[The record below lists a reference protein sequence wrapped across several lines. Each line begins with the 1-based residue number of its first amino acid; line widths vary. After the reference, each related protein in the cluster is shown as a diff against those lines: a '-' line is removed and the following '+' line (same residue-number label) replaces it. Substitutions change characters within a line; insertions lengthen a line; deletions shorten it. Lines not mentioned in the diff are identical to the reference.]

1 MPSVGGSD
9 SDASDHN
16 DYEEERMAR
25 VTRNNKLLQAL
36 IDKKK
41 KLQLSLLTAS
51 ANGVEGHLRASSS
64 QQPTRKRKVMHFLLV
79 IKICAW

>member
-9 SDASDHN
+9 SDASDYH

-25 VTRNNKLLQAL
+25 VRRNNKFLEAL
-36 IDKKK
+36 IEKKR
-41 KLQLSLLTAS
+41 KLQLSPPTAS
-51 ANGVEGHLRASSS
+51 ANGVEGSSR
-64 QQPTRKRKVMHFLLV
+64 QPTIKRKVMHFLLV